1 MVCTGAKSERDA
13 KRAVASVTRKLRKGG
28 VLITEKPE
36 VRIENVVASGSLGKR
51 IDIEE
56 VCRQTIMGRSVMYEP
71 DQFPGAIYRMK
82 SPYVVFLLFSS
93 GEVVC
98 VGAKKEE
105 EVYEATEKLR
115 LALEEI
121 GVLYEEKPNH

>member
-1 MVCTGAKSERDA
+1 MCTGAKSERDA

>member
-1 MVCTGAKSERDA
+1 MCTGAKSERDA
-13 KRAVASVTRKLRKGG
+13 RRAIASVTKQLRKGG
-28 VLITEKPE
+28 LLITGKPE
-36 VRIENVVASGSLGKR
+36 VRIENIVASGSLGKR

-56 VCRQTIMGRSVMYEP
+56 VCRQTIMGKSVMYEP

-105 EVYEATEKLR
+105 EIYEATEKLR

-121 GVLYEEKPNH
+121 DVLYEEKPNY